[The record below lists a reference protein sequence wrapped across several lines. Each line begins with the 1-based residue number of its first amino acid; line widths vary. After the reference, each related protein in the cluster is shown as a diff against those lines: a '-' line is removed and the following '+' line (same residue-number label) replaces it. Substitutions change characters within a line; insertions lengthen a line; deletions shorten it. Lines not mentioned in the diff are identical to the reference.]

1 MHQSK
6 RKSRES
12 EHVGLNKWLLEN
24 TDCETTS
31 LYDGLHVIGTCGECK
46 FYKPDGMEA
55 EDPWKNFLPCSRS
68 RVSQN
73 FIAKNKETFPPKDF
87 GCIHFE
93 PKEGS

>member
-46 FYKPDGMEA
+46 LIGDKAITLSQHGTF
-55 EDPWKNFLPCSRS
+55 FCSINGRYE
-68 RVSQN
+68 
-73 FIAKNKETFPPKDF
+73 KEDF

-93 PKEGS
+93 PKNK